1 MTFLRVIGLF
11 LIFSFLSNGQVVSQ
25 ITPPKN
31 RLKVNLNKEEDHFV
45 QFFFNSQFWL
55 RYSQT
60 NPGTLNEGEPKDY
73 ITDISIRRLRIGSIG
88 KVTDRIGFIAVLGA
102 NNINYNNA
110 YGNALEILDL
120 SADYMIT
127 KHFSI
132 GIGKT
137 SWNGLSR
144 YSSPPSTFSILGLD
158 IPVFALPTVNATDYL
173 GRKLSIYGKGQIGK
187 FDYRITASKPVPI
200 ENQTG
205 QTPTI
210 GEFSTY
216 APEVPAFR
224 TSGYF
229 KYQFLDKESQLHPF
243 MAGTYLGTKRI
254 LNLGAGFDYHPNAMW
269 HLDDLGH
276 EQRTDM
282 ILWAA
287 DLFYDV
293 PLNKLSALTFY
304 GAFYHYDFGPGY
316 IRCLGINNPY
326 SDYDASHGCF
336 NGPGNAYPMVGTG
349 NIVFSQVGYLFPQRL
364 LGAERNWRC
373 QLTGG
378 MQYADYQ
385 RLDDPVWQYSVAMNW
400 MFGDFTKVTLGYDQR
415 PIFDFAGVDRT
426 LLKATASRSAVILQL
441 QFAIK

>member
-1 MTFLRVIGLF
+1 MTFLRLLGLI
-11 LIFSFLSNGQVVSQ
+11 LISSLLPFFEAVSQ
-25 ITPPKN
+25 IDPPKN
-31 RLKVNLNKEEDHFV
+31 RLKLNLNQEGDHFV

-55 RYSQT
+55 RYSET
-60 NPGTLNEGEPKDY
+60 NPGTLNEGQPKDY

-88 KVTDRIGFIAVLGA
+88 KVTDRLTFIAVLGA

-110 YGNALEILDL
+110 YGNSLEILDL
-120 SADYMIT
+120 SADYMIA

-144 YSSPPSTFSILGLD
+144 YSSPPSTLSILGLD

-173 GRKLSIYGKGQIGK
+173 GRKLSVYGKGQIGK

-200 ENQTG
+200 EKQSG
-205 QTPTI
+205 QTPPL
-210 GEFSTY
+210 GKYSTF
-216 APEVPAFR
+216 APEAPAFR

-243 MAGTYLGTKRI
+243 AAGTYLGTKRI

-269 HLDDLGH
+269 HLDDLGE

-282 ILWAA
+282 FLWSA

-304 GAFYHYDFGPGY
+304 GAYYNYDFGPGY
-316 IRCLGINNPY
+316 LRCLGVNNPY
-326 SDYDASHGCF
+326 SDYDPNHGCF

-349 NIVFSQVGYLFPQRL
+349 NIVFSQIGYLFPNRF
-364 LGAERNWRC
+364 LGAERSWRY

-378 MQYADYQ
+378 IQYADYE
-385 RLDDPVWQYSVAMNW
+385 RLDDPVMQYSLAMNW
-400 MFGDFTKVTLGYDQR
+400 MVGDFTKITLGYERR
-415 PIFDFAGVDRT
+415 PIFNYVGTDKEI
-426 LLKATASRSAVILQL
+426 LKATDSRNAVILQF